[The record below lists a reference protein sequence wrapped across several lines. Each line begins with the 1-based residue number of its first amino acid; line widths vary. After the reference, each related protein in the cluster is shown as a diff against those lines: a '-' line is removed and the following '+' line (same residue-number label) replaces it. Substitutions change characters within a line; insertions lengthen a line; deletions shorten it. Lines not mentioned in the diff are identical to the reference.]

1 MKAAISDRL
10 ISILAYYTFGI
21 FSLIWIVFANL
32 TKKPMSLFLSF
43 NLYQAIFIS
52 VVLAVISLLYGIAI
66 DLISVVPFVGK
77 LAVGFNL
84 FFNET
89 PIYFGFTLSGLVI
102 TLLVIYLSIMS
113 LLGIKPYIPMV
124 SEVIRANFG
133 E

>member
-1 MKAAISDRL
+1 MKTALSDRL

-32 TKKPMSLFLSF
+32 TKKRISSFLSF

-52 VVLAVISLLYGIAI
+52 VVLATISLLYGIAI
-66 DLISVVPFVGK
+66 DLISLIPYLGK
-77 LAVGFNL
+77 LAIGFNL

-89 PIYFGFTLSGLVI
+89 PMYLGFTLSGLVV
-102 TLLVIYLSIMS
+102 TFLVVYLSIMS
-113 LLGIKPYIPMV
+113 LIGIKPYVPII
-124 SEVIRANFG
+124 SEVIKANFG

>member
-1 MKAAISDRL
+1 MKSSLTDRI

-21 FSLIWIVFANL
+21 FSLIWIIFANV
-32 TKKPMSLFLSF
+32 TKRRISSFLNF

-52 VVLAVISLLYGIAI
+52 VALAVISLVYGIAI
-66 DLISVVPFVGK
+66 DLISVIPFIGK
-77 LAVGFNL
+77 LAVAFNL

-89 PIYFGFTLSGLVI
+89 PMYFGFTLSGLFVTI
-102 TLLVIYLSIMS
+102 LVTYLSIMS
-113 LLGIKPYIPMV
+113 LLGIKPYVPIA